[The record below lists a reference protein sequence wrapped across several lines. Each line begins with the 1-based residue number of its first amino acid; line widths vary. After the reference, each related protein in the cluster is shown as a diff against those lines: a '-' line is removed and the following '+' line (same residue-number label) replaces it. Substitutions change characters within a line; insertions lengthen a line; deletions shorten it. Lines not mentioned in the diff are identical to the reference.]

1 MAVFNVI
8 APYYPLKTPLTPL
21 PPLCAANACASKH
34 VVRSLHNIYQ
44 PSLASATKIKFLGKF
59 KKTSLKKTTTTNV
72 SLLWVQQIWIPLSA
86 EESKK
91 VLTLAS
97 VFKLNQDSRQIWR
110 TLIFIFDFLGWIII
124 QLCFSIYIL
133 WVKAFLILHLY
144 LIKVEN
150 NNLVKF

>member
-1 MAVFNVI
+1 MEVFNVT
-8 APYYPLKTPLTPL
+8 APYYPLKTPLTTL

-59 KKTSLKKTTTTNV
+59 KKTSLKETTTTNV

-110 TLIFIFDFLGWIII
+110 ILIFNFDFLGWIVIW
-124 QLCFSIYIL
+124 LCYIL
-133 WVKAFLILHLY
+133 WAKAFLILHLY
-144 LIKVEN
+144 FIKVEN